1 MPDEHSLYVTVKP
14 NTMKS
19 KENNNAGLGLLLAT
33 FLVVQLPASLFPLI
47 FPPYFTGKVSTGV
60 NLASRKTLFSGLH
73 FSPSNQINCDSCT
86 GTKSPLVI
94 FGQKGLNLGN

>member
-47 FPPYFTGKVSTGV
+47 FPPYFTGKVSTRV
-60 NLASRKTLFSGLH
+60 NLVAPGRRCSVA
-73 FSPSNQINCDSCT
+73 C
-86 GTKSPLVI
+86 I
-94 FGQKGLNLGN
+94 FHLAIK